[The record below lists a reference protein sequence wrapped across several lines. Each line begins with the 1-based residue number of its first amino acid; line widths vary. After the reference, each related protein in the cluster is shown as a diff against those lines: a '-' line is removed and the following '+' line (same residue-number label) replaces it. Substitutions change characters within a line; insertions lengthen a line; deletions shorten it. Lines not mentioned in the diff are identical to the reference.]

1 MSHQNWPT
9 SGSGSA
15 SSSYAHQQHH
25 AHAHPHSQQQY
36 AAAVDRYALP
46 SPVNGQ
52 NDQHALSLA
61 DDYDDEGGDELGD
74 LPGASMGGMGLPYSA
89 GGSSLSAKAAAEKQ
103 IRRRSSKACDQC
115 RKSKCKCERSSPQEP
130 CRNCVMLGTQCTFL
144 GPSRKRGPPKGYI
157 DAIEARLHQTE
168 ALIGILLSSKDS
180 RAKSV
185 LDDLA
190 EDPLAKEIISRVD
203 NSPYGFKGRSRGVEA
218 PTSRTRPPQD
228 QRDGDGNSVHATHPS
243 NEWQD
248 QVINRLNSLAAARN
262 TLLPEDQVASGAH
275 APGADDLGYP
285 EDQQGSRPSTAHTAP
300 PGSSSGKPE
309 PKTQSQT
316 SAGEPRRQRRRLD
329 ELGEHD
335 GAQRSPS
342 TASSHSPMR
351 RAAADESVEETE
363 ESGEGEDEIAVAIG
377 QLSIN
382 EDEQVRFHGK
392 ASGLHMLGVKER
404 QDGRNEGGI
413 WRFPKAR
420 VWPPLPPAVRNSQ
433 RRAADEFAPRLP
445 DVPTQELLLD
455 LYFTYVHPALPI
467 VHKRTF
473 LDDFRNG
480 NMCADSPYSGE
491 SGYSDAASPI
501 SASSPLGSR
510 KRRVP
515 TLLLLAMFSLAA
527 RYSSHTA
534 ELPPPEDG
542 SMWTAGDEY
551 MEDAK
556 VILDRTYAA
565 SRPST
570 CQALLL
576 LGYREVGIGAMAQA
590 WLYVGM
596 AVRMAQDLGL
606 HKSAEKW
613 TTVGRALFS
622 RAELQERRRIWYGC
636 VIMDKYVCTY
646 IGRPVAICERDFDTE
661 LPLDDESEE
670 MERWRPHT
678 APPVIDDPAES
689 RRDELPATPGRILS
703 CFNERAKL
711 SVILSQICQS
721 IYAIKPP
728 ASRPAEL
735 VRLDNMLTKW
745 SLDLPEHLR
754 FDPAAPKSP
763 PPTPNILTLHMQYW
777 CTVLLLH
784 RPFIQHIQDS
794 TKPMSPSASSAKEAE
809 IRANSRQHYDM
820 CVQAANHITLIVSLY
835 GEYYSP
841 SRASVFLCYY
851 IFTAAIMHVAT
862 LRTYPDD
869 PQARLGLQKCM
880 EVLQRMRV
888 IWPSAWRALE
898 LLHGA
903 KAQLERPTADAPPS
917 RGPIPSPR
925 NKRSA
930 EEPIEEE
937 VEEVPERSRS
947 TVSQDSVVYRQ
958 AASYPVATSP
968 GQSHSQGQ
976 ASHAPAGQGYALPMD
991 LPQGGPSPYMPPS
1004 YDRWAADTSAL
1015 SNFSGSLSTSV
1026 LPQQYSTG
1034 LVDERMGSSLGRS
1047 AERQSARYPQYWNDY
1062 SALGQMET
1070 TYGVPVM
1077 GEMVSPHGGAQQ
1089 GDAPSMYVP
1098 DQYSMFGNMP
1108 PSSQQ

>member
-1 MSHQNWPT
+1 MGLQT
-9 SGSGSA
+9 YGGGGGGSA
-15 SSSYAHQQHH
+15 
-25 AHAHPHSQQQY
+25 
-36 AAAVDRYALP
+36 
-46 SPVNGQ
+46 
-52 NDQHALSLA
+52 
-61 DDYDDEGGDELGD
+61 LG
-74 LPGASMGGMGLPYSA
+74 
-89 GGSSLSAKAAAEKQ
+89 AKAAADKQ

-115 RKSKCKCERSSPQEP
+115 RKSKCKCERGSPHDP

-190 EDPLAKEIISRVD
+190 EDPLAKEIIGRVD

-218 PTSRTRPPQD
+218 PTSRARPPPEA
-228 QRDGDGNSVHATHPS
+228 RDGEGGTTSPAHATHPS

-248 QVINRLNSLAAARN
+248 RVIGRLNALAASRN
-262 TLLPEDQVASGAH
+262 TLLPDDQVASGGFAT
-275 APGADDLGYP
+275 ATAAAGAEELGYP
-285 EDQQGSRPSTAHTAP
+285 DEEQGSRPS
-300 PGSSSGKPE
+300 SSTTT
-309 PKTQSQT
+309 TQT
-316 SAGEPRRQRRRLD
+316 TTGPRAEGRTGDARRQRRRLD
-329 ELGEHD
+329 EHGEHD
-335 GAQRSPS
+335 GVHRSPS
-342 TASSHSPMR
+342 TTATATSRSPMR
-351 RAAADESVEETE
+351 RPSVRVRLAGERETGES
-363 ESGEGEDEIAVAIG
+363 GEDEIALALG

-392 ASGLHMLGVKER
+392 ASGLHMLGEKER
-404 QDGRNEGGI
+404 QDGRNEGGL

-420 VWPPLPPAVRNSQ
+420 VWPPLPNGQ
-433 RRAADEFAPRLP
+433 RRRVVDEFAPRLP
-445 DVPTQELLLD
+445 DAPTQELLLE

-473 LDDFRNG
+473 MDDFRNG
-480 NMCADSPYSGE
+480 NMNDDSPYSGE

-501 SASSPLGSR
+501 SASSPIGPR

-527 RYSSHTA
+527 RYSSQTA
-534 ELPPPEDG
+534 EVPPPEDDG
-542 SMWTAGDEY
+542 AMWTAGDGY

-606 HKSAEKW
+606 HKSAETW
-613 TTVGRALFS
+613 TAVGGRSLFS
-622 RAELQERRRIWYGC
+622 RAALQERRRVWYGC
-636 VIMDKYVCTY
+636 VVMDKYVCTY

-661 LPLDDESEE
+661 LPLEEDGEE
-670 MERWRPHT
+670 MERWRPHG
-678 APPVIDDPAES
+678 ARPVVAADDDRVEARWEEIPA
-689 RRDELPATPGRILS
+689 APGRILS

-711 SVILSQICQS
+711 SVILSEICQT

-735 VRLDNMLTKW
+735 VRLDSLLTKW
-745 SLDLPEHLR
+745 SLELPEHLR
-754 FDPAAPKSP
+754 FDCAAPRAP
-763 PPTPNILTLHMQYW
+763 PPPPNILTLHMQYW

-784 RPFIQHIQDS
+784 RPLCV
-794 TKPMSPSASSAKEAE
+794 PSFFFFQFCGERRGLTAE

-851 IFTAAIMHVAT
+851 VFTAAIMHVAT

-869 PQARLGLQKCM
+869 PQGSLGLRKCM
-880 EVLQRMRV
+880 DVLQRMRI

-903 KAQLERPTADAPPS
+903 KAQLGRPTTAEAVAIAAPRHKRVAEEEPVEEDAHTQQQQAQQQPQQVYSVATPS
-917 RGPIPSPR
+917 SQSQGPSPSLSHGQ
-925 NKRSA
+925 NQHQ
-930 EEPIEEE
+930 
-937 VEEVPERSRS
+937 
-947 TVSQDSVVYRQ
+947 SQHQ
-958 AASYPVATSP
+958 AHQP
-968 GQSHSQGQ
+968 
-976 ASHAPAGQGYALPMD
+976 QGYTLPMD
-991 LPQGGPSPYMPPS
+991 LSAPGAAAAAYLPAS
-1004 YDRWAADTSAL
+1004 YDRWGADSSVL
-1015 SNFSGSLSTSV
+1015 SGFGGSLSTSV

-1034 LVDERMGSSLGRS
+1034 LVDERLSARGGGGHGHGHGHGHGG
-1047 AERQSARYPQYWNDY
+1047 AERQSTRYPPYWNDY

-1077 GEMVSPHGGAQQ
+1077 GELVQGHDGAPQ
-1089 GDAPSMYVP
+1089 GAAADGQGLYVQ
-1098 DQYSMFGNMP
+1098 DQYAMFGALLSSLSCGRHPGLLCCADLRGCAGNLP